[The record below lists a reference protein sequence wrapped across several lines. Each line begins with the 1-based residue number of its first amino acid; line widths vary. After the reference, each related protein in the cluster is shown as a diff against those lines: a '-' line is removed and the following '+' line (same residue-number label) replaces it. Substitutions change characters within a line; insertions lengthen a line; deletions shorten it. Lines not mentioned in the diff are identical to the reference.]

1 VPDFLTRG
9 INPPLILAALALA
22 AYALFGANPYGL
34 RVLTVAGVYALAVI
48 GYQTIFGQA
57 GALSLAQGTFFGL
70 GAYVTGILG
79 SKFGLGFP
87 VTFPLSILAP
97 TLLALLIAVPVLRL
111 ESHYFAL
118 ATLGIGQVVL
128 LGAIH
133 WQDLTGGA
141 NGIAGV
147 PGIDLFGW
155 RIGRGLPLALFV
167 WALVALGAL
176 IAWRLGRGR
185 RGAAFPVMRETPN
198 AARTLGID
206 IDRLRLEAFAI
217 SAAYGGAAG
226 ALTAHTQRVVSPEVL
241 EFPVMVTIL
250 TIAVIGGQG
259 RTAGAIV
266 GAVLLTQLPEWFRSL
281 ESGYLILY
289 GAVLLATV
297 IAAPWGLVGTL
308 ERLRARVLPEPPRP
322 PPAAVPP
329 PNPQAPPADSPVRYI
344 DGFNKSFGGVRA
356 VSGVT
361 LQLTRGRILGVIG
374 PNGSGKTTLINLIT
388 GLERTDSG
396 RLYVSG
402 ADMTGQPPHRLAQA
416 GIARS
421 FQTASLPPDISVLDA
436 VTAARIAIDP
446 GLATARSHA
455 MHFIHQ
461 VGIADL
467 VHSHCGT
474 LPPGPRR
481 AVELA
486 RALARQPLIMLLDEP
501 AAGLTEAE
509 QADLA
514 RRLRSAASD
523 GVAVLI
529 VEHNMPFLLPLAD
542 RILCLDEGSTIAEG
556 TPDIVRR
563 DPAVVAAYLGTP

>member
-9 INPPLILAALALA
+9 INLPLILAALALA

-34 RVLTVAGVYALAVI
+34 RVLTVAGVYALAVT
-48 GYQTIFGQA
+48 GYQMIFGQA

-128 LGAIH
+128 LGAIQ

-167 WALVALGAL
+167 WSLAASGAL
-176 IAWRLGRGR
+176 IAWRLEHGR

-259 RTAGAIV
+259 RTAGAIA
-266 GAVLLTQLPEWFRSL
+266 GAVLLTQLPEWFRGL

-322 PPAAVPP
+322 PPPASPP
-329 PNPQAPPADSPVRYI
+329 PAPLIPPADTPVLYV
-344 DGFNKSFGGVRA
+344 DGFTKSFGGVRA

-361 LQLTRGRILGVIG
+361 LQLTRGKILGIIG

-388 GLERTDSG
+388 GLEKPDG
-396 RLYVSG
+396 GKLYVSG
-402 ADMTGQPPHRLAQA
+402 SDMTGQPPHRLAQA

-421 FQTASLPPDISVLDA
+421 FQTASLPPDVSVLDA
-436 VTAARIAIDP
+436 VAAARIAIDP
-446 GLATARSHA
+446 DLATARSHA
-455 MHFIHQ
+455 MHFVHHA
-461 VGIADL
+461 GIADL
-467 VHSHCGT
+467 VHSRCGT

-486 RALARQPLIMLLDEP
+486 RALARQPLAMLLDEP

-514 RRLRSAASD
+514 RRLRSAAND
-523 GVAVLI
+523 GIAVLI

-542 RILCLDEGSTIAEG
+542 RILCLDEGGTIAEG
-556 TPDIVRR
+556 TPDAIKR
-563 DPAVVAAYLGTP
+563 DPAVVAAYLGTS

>member
-9 INPPLILAALALA
+9 INLPLILAALALA

-34 RVLTVAGVYALAVI
+34 RVLTVAGVYALAVT
-48 GYQTIFGQA
+48 GYQMIFGQA

-128 LGAIH
+128 LGAIQ

-167 WALVALGAL
+167 WALVASGAL
-176 IAWRLGRGR
+176 IAWRLEHGR

-259 RTAGAIV
+259 RTSGAIA
-266 GAVLLTQLPEWFRSL
+266 GAVLLTQLPEWFRGL

-322 PPAAVPP
+322 PPPASPP
-329 PNPQAPPADSPVRYI
+329 PAPLIPPADTPVLYV
-344 DGFNKSFGGVRA
+344 DGFTKSFGGVRA

-361 LQLTRGRILGVIG
+361 LQLTRGKILGIIG

-388 GLERTDSG
+388 GLEKPDG
-396 RLYVSG
+396 GKLYVSG
-402 ADMTGQPPHRLAQA
+402 SDMTDQPPHRLAQA

-421 FQTASLPPDISVLDA
+421 FQTASLPPDVSVLDA
-436 VTAARIAIDP
+436 VAAARIAIDP
-446 GLATARSHA
+446 DLATARSHA
-455 MHFIHQ
+455 MHFVHHA
-461 VGIADL
+461 GIADL
-467 VHSHCGT
+467 VHSRCGT

-486 RALARQPLIMLLDEP
+486 RALARQPLAMLLDEP

-514 RRLRSAASD
+514 RRLRSAAND
-523 GVAVLI
+523 GIAVLI

-542 RILCLDEGSTIAEG
+542 RILCLDEGGTIAEG
-556 TPDIVRR
+556 TPDAIKR
-563 DPAVVAAYLGTP
+563 DPAVVAAYLGTS

>member
-9 INPPLILAALALA
+9 INLPLILAALALA

-34 RVLTVAGVYALAVI
+34 RVLTVAGVYALAVT
-48 GYQTIFGQA
+48 GYQMIFGQA

-128 LGAIH
+128 LGAIQ

-167 WALVALGAL
+167 WSLAASGAL
-176 IAWRLGRGR
+176 IAWRLEHGR

-259 RTAGAIV
+259 RTSGAIA
-266 GAVLLTQLPEWFRSL
+266 GAVLLTQLPEWFRGL

-322 PPAAVPP
+322 PPPASPP
-329 PNPQAPPADSPVRYI
+329 PAPLIPPADTPVLYV
-344 DGFNKSFGGVRA
+344 DGFTKSFGGVRA

-361 LQLTRGRILGVIG
+361 LQLTRGKILGIIG

-388 GLERTDSG
+388 GLEKPDG
-396 RLYVSG
+396 GKLYVSG
-402 ADMTGQPPHRLAQA
+402 SDMTGQPPHRLAQA

-421 FQTASLPPDISVLDA
+421 FQTASLPPDVSVLDA
-436 VTAARIAIDP
+436 VAAARIAIDP
-446 GLATARSHA
+446 DLATARSHA
-455 MHFIHQ
+455 MHFVHHA
-461 VGIADL
+461 GIADL
-467 VHSHCGT
+467 VHSRCGT

-486 RALARQPLIMLLDEP
+486 RALARQPLAMLLDEP

-514 RRLRSAASD
+514 RRLRSAAND
-523 GVAVLI
+523 GIAVLI

-542 RILCLDEGSTIAEG
+542 RILCLDEGGTIAEG
-556 TPDIVRR
+556 TPDAIKR
-563 DPAVVAAYLGTP
+563 DPAVVAAYLGTS

>member
-1 VPDFLTRG
+1 VPDALTRG
-9 INPPLILAALALA
+9 INPLLIAATLALA

-34 RVLTVAGVYALAVI
+34 RVLTVAGVYAIAVI

-79 SKFGLGFP
+79 SQFGLGFP

-97 TLLALLIAVPVLRL
+97 TLMALLIAVPVLRL

-118 ATLGIGQVVL
+118 ATLGIGQVIL
-128 LGAIH
+128 LAAIE
-133 WQDLTGGA
+133 WQSLTGGA

-147 PGIDLFGW
+147 PGIELFGW
-155 RIGRGLPLALFV
+155 RVGRGLPLACFV

-176 IAWRLGRGR
+176 VSWRLGHGR
-185 RGAAFPVMRETPN
+185 RGAAFPIMRETPN

-259 RTAGAIV
+259 RIAGAIV
-266 GAVLLTQLPEWFRSL
+266 GAFLLIHLPEWFRGL

-289 GAVLLATV
+289 GAALLATV
-297 IAAPWGLVGTL
+297 IAAPWGLVGSL
-308 ERLRARVLPEPPRP
+308 ERLRARILPQPPSSP
-322 PPAAVPP
+322 PSPSTPPAQP
-329 PNPQAPPADSPVRYI
+329 APSTTHPVLYVE
-344 DGFNKSFGGVRA
+344 GFTKSFGGVRA
-356 VSGVT
+356 VSDVT
-361 LQLTRGRILGVIG
+361 LQLGHGRILGVIG

-388 GLERTDSG
+388 GLESTDSG

-402 ADMTGQPPHRLAQA
+402 SDITRQPPHRRAHA

-421 FQTASLPPDISVLDA
+421 FQTAALPPDVTVLEA

-446 GLATARSHA
+446 DLGTARSHA
-455 MHFIHQ
+455 MHFITQ
-461 VGIADL
+461 AGIPNL
-467 VHSHCGT
+467 VHSRCGT

-481 AVELA
+481 SVELA
-486 RALARQPLIMLLDEP
+486 RALARQPLAMLLDEP

-514 RRLRSAASD
+514 RRLRSATD
-523 GVAVLI
+523 TGIAVMI

-542 RILCLDEGSTIAEG
+542 RILCLDEGRVIAEG
-556 TPDIVRR
+556 APDDIRR
-563 DPAVVAAYLGTP
+563 NPAVTAAYLGAP

>member
-9 INPPLILAALALA
+9 INLPLILAALALA

-34 RVLTVAGVYALAVI
+34 RVLTVAGVYALAVT
-48 GYQTIFGQA
+48 GYQMIFGQA

-128 LGAIH
+128 LGAIQ

-167 WALVALGAL
+167 WALVASGAL
-176 IAWRLGRGR
+176 IAWRLEHGR

-259 RTAGAIV
+259 RTAGAIA
-266 GAVLLTQLPEWFRSL
+266 GAVLLTQLPEWFRGL

-322 PPAAVPP
+322 PPPASPP
-329 PNPQAPPADSPVRYI
+329 PAPLIPPADTPVLYV
-344 DGFNKSFGGVRA
+344 DGFTKSFGGVRA

-361 LQLTRGRILGVIG
+361 LQLTRGKILGIIG

-388 GLERTDSG
+388 GLEKPDG
-396 RLYVSG
+396 GKLYVSG
-402 ADMTGQPPHRLAQA
+402 SDMTGQPPHRLAQA

-421 FQTASLPPDISVLDA
+421 FQTASLPPDVSVLDA
-436 VTAARIAIDP
+436 VAAARIAIDP
-446 GLATARSHA
+446 DLATARSHA
-455 MHFIHQ
+455 MHFVHHA
-461 VGIADL
+461 GIADL
-467 VHSHCGT
+467 VHSRCGT

-486 RALARQPLIMLLDEP
+486 RALARQPLAMLLDEP

-509 QADLA
+509 QVDLA